1 MEPFNARTQSAG
13 SPLSPTAAEPPRSFP
28 PPIAT
33 RDARPTK
40 VYVHCGKTK
49 REPTEAEM
57 PMIEEWLR
65 EVEDRKK
72 HPEKYPTLNE
82 QLRRMR
88 EEEDAEERE
97 KSSDNVHDE
106 EPARGVPECRTQ

>member
-13 SPLSPTAAEPPRSFP
+13 RPLSPATAEPARSLP

-88 EEEDAEERE
+88 EEEDT
-97 KSSDNVHDE
+97 VHDE
-106 EPARGVPECRTQ
+106 ETTPGQEPARGVPECRTQ